1 MRIRIMQKRAI
12 GGPEGIRTPDLV
24 SAIHARSQLR
34 HGPTESRSKGQYT
47 RAPILARMASF
58 FKSKRVP
65 EGVDPSRI
73 PPGQTLTAPD
83 RWPLLNF
90 GRVPKTDIA
99 KWDLKVFGAVEK
111 ELTLDYGELRALP
124 AKDVI
129 ADIHCVTGWSRLGDR
144 WTGVPIREILDRVKP
159 LATAKY
165 VMAHCEYGY
174 TTSVPLSV
182 LDNADN
188 LLCYAW
194 NGEDLTPDH
203 GWPLRLFVPSKYF
216 WKSAKWLRGLEFMER
231 NRLGFWEQRG
241 YHDEADP
248 SQETRYW

>member
-1 MRIRIMQKRAI
+1 MAPTGEQ
-12 GGPEGIRTPDLV
+12 PDSNRRFLY
-24 SAIHARSQLR
+24 S
-34 HGPTESRSKGQYT
+34 P
-47 RAPILARMASF
+47 RMAF
-58 FKSKRVP
+58 LFKNKKLP
-65 EGVDPSRI
+65 EGVDPARI

-83 RWPLLNF
+83 RWPLLHF
-90 GRVPKTDIA
+90 GPVPKTDIA
-99 KWDLKVFGAVEK
+99 RWDLKIFGEVEH

-124 AKDVI
+124 KKDVV
-129 ADIHCVTGWSRLGDR
+129 ADIHCVTSWSRLGDT

-159 LATAKY
+159 KPEARY
-165 VMAHCEYGY
+165 VMAHSEYGY

-182 LDNADN
+182 LDREEN
-188 LLCYAW
+188 LLCYGW
-194 NGEDLTPDH
+194 NGEDLTPEH

-248 SQETRYW
+248 WKETRYW